1 MSDIKVKLTEKDR
14 DFVFMN
20 VTMLSKA
27 FVELAAHASNLDKD
41 IADQKNEICELA
53 SMVCS
58 SVAKTLD
65 YNELEAIEFTKKAY
79 AMQEESRHAEKV
91 LKSLDVDNLGTDA

>member
-27 FVELAAHASNLDKD
+27 FVELAAHSSNLDKD

-58 SVAKTLD
+58 SIAQTLEYD
-65 YNELEAIEFTKKAY
+65 QLEAIEFTKKAY

>member
-14 DFVFMN
+14 DFIFMN

-27 FVELAAHASNLDKD
+27 FVELAAYTSNLDKD
-41 IADQKNEICELA
+41 IQDQKDDICELA

-65 YNELEAIEFTKKAY
+65 YDEIEAIEFTKKAY

>member
-14 DFVFMN
+14 DFIFMN
-20 VTMLSKA
+20 VTMISKA

-41 IADQKNEICELA
+41 IQNQKDDICELA

-58 SVAKTLD
+58 SVAKTLE
-65 YNELEAIEFTKKAY
+65 YGAVEAMEFTKKAY
-79 AMQEESRHAEKV
+79 AMQEDSRNSEI
-91 LKSLDVDNLGTDA
+91 LNSLDVDNLGTDA

>member
-1 MSDIKVKLTEKDR
+1 MSDIKVILTEKNR
-14 DFVFMN
+14 DFIFMN

-27 FVELAAHASNLDKD
+27 FVELAAHSGNLDKD

-58 SVAKTLD
+58 SIAQTLEYD
-65 YNELEAIEFTKKAY
+65 EIEAIEFTKKAY
-79 AMQEESRHAEKV
+79 AMQEDSRNSEI
-91 LKSLDVDNLGTDA
+91 LNSLDVDNLGTDA

>member
-1 MSDIKVKLTEKDR
+1 MSDIKVILTEKDR

-58 SVAKTLD
+58 SVAQILE
-65 YNELEAIEFTKKAY
+65 YNELEAIKFTEKAY

-91 LKSLDVDNLGTDA
+91 LKSLNVDNLGTDA

>member
-58 SVAKTLD
+58 SVAQILE
-65 YNELEAIEFTKKAY
+65 YNELEAIKFTEKAY
-79 AMQEESRHAEKV
+79 AMQEDSRNSEI
-91 LKSLDVDNLGTDA
+91 LNSLDVDNLGTDA

>member
-14 DFVFMN
+14 DFIFMN

-41 IADQKNEICELA
+41 IAAQKNEICELA

>member
-1 MSDIKVKLTEKDR
+1 MSDIKIKLTEKDR

-58 SVAKTLD
+58 SIAQTLEYD
-65 YNELEAIEFTKKAY
+65 QLEAIEFTKKAY
-79 AMQEESRHAEKV
+79 AMQEDSRNSEI
-91 LKSLDVDNLGTDA
+91 LNSLDVDNLGTDA

>member
-14 DFVFMN
+14 DFIFMN

-27 FVELAAHASNLDKD
+27 FVELAAYTSNLDKD
-41 IADQKNEICELA
+41 IQDQKDDICELA

-65 YNELEAIEFTKKAY
+65 YDEIEAIEFTKKAY
-79 AMQEESRHAEKV
+79 AMQEESRNSEI
-91 LKSLDVDNLGTDA
+91 LNSLDVDNLGTDA

>member
-27 FVELAAHASNLDKD
+27 FVELAAHSSNLDKD
-41 IADQKNEICELA
+41 IANQKNEICELA

-58 SVAKTLD
+58 SVAQILE
-65 YNELEAIEFTKKAY
+65 YNELEAIKFTEKAY

-91 LKSLDVDNLGTDA
+91 LKSLNVDNLGTDA